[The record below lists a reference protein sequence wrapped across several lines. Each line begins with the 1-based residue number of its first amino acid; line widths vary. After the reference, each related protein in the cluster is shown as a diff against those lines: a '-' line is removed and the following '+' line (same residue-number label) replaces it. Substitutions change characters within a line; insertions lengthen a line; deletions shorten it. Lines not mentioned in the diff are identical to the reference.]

1 MLLSSFYFLSIQNLI
16 YSCEDF
22 GIFWFWTV
30 VPLHLDQWG
39 RGTLKWKF
47 FVNYFIFLHTYFYIM
62 DFLNDCN
69 AMVAT
74 CTILSIWNNTLLLRI
89 YIYIFFLMLESIFWR
104 VHVYISPYLYML
116 MRWKS
121 LSTIVICMNFILIC
135 RKYIILSFGII
146 HDRNAK
152 SLRLWFG
159 VWMSWLWNNIYLQF
173 FKS

>member
-39 RGTLKWKF
+39 RGTLEWNF

-89 YIYIFFLMLESIFWR
+89 YIYINFFF
-104 VHVYISPYLYML
+104 
-116 MRWKS
+116 
-121 LSTIVICMNFILIC
+121 NAG
-135 RKYIILSFGII
+135 KYILACACLYITIFIYVDEMEI
-146 HDRNAK
+146 TEHYRN
-152 SLRLWFG
+152 LYELHIN
-159 VWMSWLWNNIYLQF
+159 L
-173 FKS
+173 